1 MRMRWTCAAGVL
13 ALTFCGSGLSALT
26 RRPAAAAFDL
36 LIAGGALIDGTGVN
50 RTRADVAVRDGRIVA
65 IGRIPRSQAAQV
77 IDASGLIVAPGFV
90 DVHTHAENIVD
101 RPAAA
106 NFVRMGVTTVV
117 AGNCGTSALD
127 VGAALAAVR
136 DQGVAINYATLVG
149 HNTVRAAVMGTDNR
163 PPHAAELARM
173 KSLVWKAMADGAIG
187 FSTGLEYVPG
197 TYAQAPEIIELARV
211 AANAGGIY
219 TSHMRN
225 EGTNLEE
232 SIAETIRVG
241 DATGARVEISHLKVD
256 SPRSW
261 GVSQKALSMID
272 AARAKGIDVAA
283 DQYAY
288 TAASSGL
295 GIRFPSWVLEG
306 GQTKIAERLNSPET
320 WARIKTEIGAALSA
334 RGLQDLSF
342 ATVAF
347 YRPDPARD
355 GLTMAQVAERRFGER
370 SFDSQLEA
378 AREMLLEGGAQMV
391 YHLMSDADVERIM
404 RHPQVAIASD
414 SGVLAPGDGI
424 PHPRGYGDNA
434 RVLGTYVRE
443 RHVISLE
450 DAIRKMTS
458 LPAQHFGLANRG
470 LVRVGYAADLVVF
483 DPGRVADTATYEA
496 PHTYADGI
504 PFVIVNGVVVVRNGA
519 QTSARPGQVL
529 AHSMLGST
537 R

>member
-1 MRMRWTCAAGVL
+1 
-13 ALTFCGSGLSALT
+13 
-26 RRPAAAAFDL
+26 
-36 LIAGGALIDGTGVN
+36 
-50 RTRADVAVRDGRIVA
+50 
-65 IGRIPRSQAAQV
+65 
-77 IDASGLIVAPGFV
+77 
-90 DVHTHAENIVD
+90 
-101 RPAAA
+101 
-106 NFVRMGVTTVV
+106 
-117 AGNCGTSALD
+117 
-127 VGAALAAVR
+127 
-136 DQGVAINYATLVG
+136 
-149 HNTVRAAVMGTDNR
+149 
-163 PPHAAELARM
+163 
-173 KSLVWKAMADGAIG
+173 
-187 FSTGLEYVPG
+187 
-197 TYAQAPEIIELARV
+197 
-211 AANAGGIY
+211 
-219 TSHMRN
+219 
-225 EGTNLEE
+225 
-232 SIAETIRVG
+232 
-241 DATGARVEISHLKVD
+241 
-256 SPRSW
+256 
-261 GVSQKALSMID
+261 
-272 AARAKGIDVAA
+272 
-283 DQYAY
+283 
-288 TAASSGL
+288 
-295 GIRFPSWVLEG
+295 VLEG

-334 RGLQDLSF
+334 RGLRDLSF

-355 GLTMAQVAERRFGER
+355 GLTMAQVAERRFGEG
-370 SFDSQLEA
+370 SFESQLEA

-414 SGVLAPGDGI
+414 SSVLAPGDGI

-496 PHTYADGI
+496 PHAYADGI

-529 AHSMLGST
+529 AHSILGST